1 MSSDIPVTQPAWLD
15 DVLGKI
21 LANQNKN
28 QQKTDVAI
36 SEVQV
41 NLTQIN
47 GGLGVLKTEVSGI
60 VTRMNAIEERAD
72 DTAKRVDDLDDKFH
86 EFKRDLLDQFEF
98 LTQQTKLQ
106 GSKQPAAGA
115 SDVQISPV
123 VLISE
128 KPSDRV
134 PISHHDPLSDLME
147 EAEAKCHHFFF
158 GLVKEGNKPVIPI
171 LSSAEVI
178 RRFFATVSLS
188 NNGPTDG
195 TYRRVIVDSQHYS
208 RFKAKIRENSADMK
222 ALGWWAAPERP
233 QRLKAMIK
241 NALAFFAIL
250 KENHP
255 QLRQHFWDID
265 GGYLSCDGSELAP
278 VIFIRLSRKIWPRIT
293 NVIILILAENSER
306 PWAEQF
312 DRLVVSPKKRTE
324 WEQLAGLLPPYDPQ
338 IEPDQD
344 MSGSDGEEEAPL
356 GPRNVQETEIAGGFE

>member
-15 DVLGKI
+15 DALGKI

-123 VLISE
+123 VLISK
-128 KPSDRV
+128 KPSDSLATSRWPPGDLPV
-134 PISHHDPLSDLME
+134 WQMISRWRKSP
-147 EAEAKCHHFFF
+147 
-158 GLVKEGNKPVIPI
+158 G
-171 LSSAEVI
+171 
-178 RRFFATVSLS
+178 
-188 NNGPTDG
+188 
-195 TYRRVIVDSQHYS
+195 
-208 RFKAKIRENSADMK
+208 
-222 ALGWWAAPERP
+222 
-233 QRLKAMIK
+233 
-241 NALAFFAIL
+241 LAF
-250 KENHP
+250 
-255 QLRQHFWDID
+255 
-265 GGYLSCDGSELAP
+265 
-278 VIFIRLSRKIWPRIT
+278 
-293 NVIILILAENSER
+293 
-306 PWAEQF
+306 
-312 DRLVVSPKKRTE
+312 
-324 WEQLAGLLPPYDPQ
+324 
-338 IEPDQD
+338 
-344 MSGSDGEEEAPL
+344 
-356 GPRNVQETEIAGGFE
+356 